1 MNRKNTN
8 TKLVALFVLFVM
20 LCLSCSVTVR
30 GTASGNECLS
40 KDIVY
45 EKMMITVHTLHGKRN
60 IQVEVPVEEVQSERI
75 PSFEEILSYLP
86 TDEATRITQQFEQDK
101 QTLSTQMQEH
111 VSTLNIIEG
120 RLKNTALGRMLADR
134 EYFVNYLCSVK
145 GVGLL
150 FLFPPFLPI
159 TPILWAGLLII
170 NTNGMNGE
178 INEGVEQAIMMPF
191 IGLSAWWVQMYV
203 FAGFA
208 GVAIGIT
215 QPDNTSL

>member
-1 MNRKNTN
+1 MA
-8 TKLVALFVLFVM
+8 V
-20 LCLSCSVTVR
+20 
-30 GTASGNECLS
+30 
-40 KDIVY
+40 
-45 EKMMITVHTLHGKRN
+45 TVHTLHGKRN
-60 IQVEVPVEEVQSERI
+60 IQVDVPVEELNSGRI
-75 PSFEEILSYLP
+75 PSFEQIVSYLP
-86 TDEATRITQQFEQDK
+86 TDEATKIIQQFEEDK
-101 QTLSTQMQEH
+101 QTLSTWMQEYM
-111 VSTLNIIEG
+111 STFNIMEDG
-120 RLKNTALGRMLADR
+120 LENAALGGVFNDV

-170 NTNGMNGE
+170 NTNGTNGE
-178 INEGVEQAIMMPF
+178 INEAVEQAFMMPF

-215 QPDNTSL
+215 SPDNSSL